1 MENDIKPARIA
12 NSIMQD
18 TRYQGH
24 YVLVEGAQDIKIFK
38 SFFLHGIATLKVMH
52 GKHNMRDV
60 YEMLLQRGFD
70 KMIGIR
76 DADFLRIPNNEKFSP
91 NYEWYIFPTD
101 FHDAEGMV
109 LNSPALMDFIFSV
122 SSEEKVKSFESKR
135 GSIIDLAYNLVYPLA
150 CLRLAN
156 KKNDLGLS
164 FKPKEKDGNRLKFK
178 KFICEKSISYLGDDI
193 MINTV
198 WEYSQNRGR
207 DIPTREVMKES
218 MNEIISL
225 HIDLK
230 EMANGHDLAE
240 ALFIICKKGL
250 GSQSKLLVDAGC
262 IEDLLFLAYE
272 SSYFKGSGLF
282 EKISGWENENGL
294 RLTI

>member
-1 MENDIKPARIA
+1 MEQDIKPARIA

-18 TRYQGH
+18 TRFNGH

-38 SFFLHGIATLKVMH
+38 SFFLGDLAALKVTH
-52 GKHNMRDV
+52 GKHNMREV
-60 YEMLLQRGFD
+60 YDILLQRGFD

-76 DADFLRIPNNEKFSP
+76 DADFLRIPNNDKFSVD
-91 NYEWYIFPTD
+91 YALHIFPTD
-101 FHDAEGMV
+101 YHDAEGMV
-109 LNSPALMDFIFSV
+109 FNSPALIDFIESV
-122 SSEEKVKSFESKR
+122 TSPEKLNAFEAKN
-135 GSIIDLAYNLVYPLA
+135 GPIVDLAYNLVYPLA

-178 KFICEKSISYLGDDI
+178 KFICEKNIKYLGDDLLV
-193 MINTV
+193 NTV
-198 WEYSQNRGR
+198 WEFSQNRGR
-207 DIPTREVMKES
+207 DIPSRDEIKRF
-218 MNEIISL
+218 MNEIIYL
-225 HIDLK
+225 NNDIK

-272 SSYFKGSGLF
+272 ANYFKVTGLF
-282 EKISGWENENGL
+282 ERINEWENKSGL
-294 RLTI
+294 RLVI